1 MIKAA
6 ILVSV
11 ALQVVATAGIVVLVA
26 IHFPDNH
33 LGMDV
38 RMGYILPIFTIALAL
53 ATPLRSQRLVKAAIA
68 GSVLFL
74 LLLAFVDFGNIL
86 VGYEEW
92 CRRRM
97 PPSILT
103 ERLNPES
110 PR

>member
-1 MIKAA
+1 MLYWLPCKFILTSAGIA
-6 ILVSV
+6 ILV
-11 ALQVVATAGIVVLVA
+11 AT
-26 IHFPDNH
+26 HFPDNH

-53 ATPLRSQRLVKAAIA
+53 ATLFRSQCLVKAAIA

-92 CRRRM
+92 CHRAY
-97 PPSILT
+97 
-103 ERLNPES
+103 
-110 PR
+110 